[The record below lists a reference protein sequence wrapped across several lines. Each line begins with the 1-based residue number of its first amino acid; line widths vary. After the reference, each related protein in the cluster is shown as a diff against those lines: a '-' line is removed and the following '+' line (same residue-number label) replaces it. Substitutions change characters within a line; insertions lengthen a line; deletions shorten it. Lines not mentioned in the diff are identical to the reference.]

1 MSKKDLT
8 YWNNK
13 GQHQAALNILIEQ
26 FLPDYGKVKY
36 DDLYYLLGD
45 FKEDAVDALEELRLV
60 QNIYYDCYNNA
71 ACNLFDYDNEPHGA
85 LADYIA
91 LTGYTD
97 MLEDIFDVF
106 DKEDLQTHSKITL
119 EELLDDAVDNAYF
132 RVYNMQLI
140 SKR

>member
-8 YWNNK
+8 YWNDK
-13 GQHQAALNILIEQ
+13 GQHQAALNILTEQ

-36 DDLYYLLGD
+36 DDLYHLLGD
-45 FKEDAVDALEELRLV
+45 FKEGAVDALEELRLV

-71 ACNLFDYDNEPHGA
+71 ACNLFYYDNEPHGA

-91 LTGYTD
+91 LTGYTE
-97 MLEDIFDVF
+97 MLGDIKDVF
-106 DKEDLQTHSKITL
+106 HKQDVRTNAKITL
-119 EELLDDAVDNAYF
+119 EELLDDAVDTAYN
-132 RVYNMQLI
+132 RVYNMCLI